1 MAKSKLVEEPVHEEA
16 KPTQKVVEPAPVVEE
31 KKEEK
36 VVADPGNTTR
46 AFRQ

>member
-1 MAKSKLVEEPVHEEA
+1 MAKSKLVEKPLEEEA
-16 KPTQKVVEPAPVVEE
+16 KPVQKAPAPVVEE
-31 KKEEK
+31 VKQE